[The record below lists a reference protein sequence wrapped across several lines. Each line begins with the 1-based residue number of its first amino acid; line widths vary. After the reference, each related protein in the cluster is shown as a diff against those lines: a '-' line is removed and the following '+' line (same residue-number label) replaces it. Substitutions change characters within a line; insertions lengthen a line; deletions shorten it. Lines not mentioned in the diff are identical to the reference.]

1 MASRYY
7 QSKHVKELELRI
19 AAHEKEIDELKT
31 KAALLLQ
38 AQASHEGELK
48 ELKGSI
54 DALKDTISKWSGGL
68 LVAGP
73 ILTFVATY
81 AANAY
86 SSM

>member
-7 QSKHVKELELRI
+7 QSKHVKELESKVTSL
-19 AAHEKEIDELKT
+19 EKEVEELKT

-73 ILTFVATY
+73 ILTFIATY

-86 SSM
+86 AGL